1 MAIPR
6 RGLRDIRT
14 HSGKVDRARV
24 PYMAYMKITSLEME
38 KARRGKERDSA
49 SRRIADID
57 TRIQEIEAEKGS
69 LLQAL
74 GERGKDGPARAP
86 SVERKLGPHGST
98 GGFKFRY

>member
-14 HSGKVDRARV
+14 HSGKVDRVHV
-24 PYMAYMKITSLEME
+24 PYMAYMKITALEME

-49 SRRIADID
+49 GRRVAETDA
-57 TRIQEIEAEKGS
+57 RLQEIEAEKGS

-74 GERGKDGPARAP
+74 AERDKDCPAGAP
-86 SVERKLGPHGST
+86 SVEPKSKPRGRTVGLKL
-98 GGFKFRY
+98 RY